1 MASQTVTELLVAWA
15 DGDEA
20 VLDPLMALVYD
31 ELHRIARRHIA
42 RERSPSLQATAL
54 VHEAYVRLVGQS
66 ARWQN
71 RAHFFAVAARMM
83 RRILVDH
90 ARARQCD
97 RRGRGVWHV
106 SLGEAGEIALERT
119 RDLIALDDALTV
131 LASVDYRKSQV
142 VELRFFGGLTVEETA
157 AILGVSPVTVMRDWT
172 TAKAWLHRQIGNR
185 ARTGGT

>member
-1 MASQTVTELLVAWA
+1 MAAQTVTELLVAWA

-20 VLDPLMALVYD
+20 VLDPLMALVYE

-42 RERSPSLQATAL
+42 RAVAVVAGHGAGPRSLRPHGRPIGQ
-54 VHEAYVRLVGQS
+54 VG
-66 ARWQN
+66 QN

-83 RRILVDH
+83 RRILVDLSPP
-90 ARARQCD
+90 RQCD

-142 VELRFFGGLTVEETA
+142 VELRFFGGLSVEETA
-157 AILGVSPVTVMRDWT
+157 HILGVSAVTVMRDWT
-172 TAKAWLHRQIGNR
+172 TAKAWLHREIGNR
-185 ARTGGT
+185 PKARGI